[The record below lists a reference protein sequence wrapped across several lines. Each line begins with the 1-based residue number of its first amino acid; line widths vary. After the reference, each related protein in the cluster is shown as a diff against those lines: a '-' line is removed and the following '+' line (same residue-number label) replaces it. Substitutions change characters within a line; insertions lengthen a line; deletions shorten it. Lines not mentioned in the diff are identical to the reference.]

1 MSSLTDLYKQEL
13 NSLSQDD
20 FLRVKQ
26 AGWLLPA
33 TAAAGIGFAGGYL
46 YGGPS
51 SADKEKAR
59 QEAIKNNLMAAA
71 AGAGTALM
79 VRKPVEGLLQPDP
92 EDLQV
97 MEADAFDDL
106 WKQRVRRR

>member
-20 FLRVKQ
+20 FLMVKQ
-26 AGWLLPA
+26 AWKVPA
-33 TAAAGIGFAGGYL
+33 ALGLGLAAGGVGGYL

-97 MEADAFDDL
+97 MGQDAFDDL
-106 WKQRVRRR
+106 WKQRARR